1 MLETTSQ
8 DHASAQEQIPQDR
21 IHDQHILRL
30 TQTILG
36 KMAGSMVVDGKG
48 VGPLGWLGQK
58 LSILVKQ
65 NWWSP
70 SPPENWST
78 QRELGTQ
85 PFWGLKI
92 VPHISIT
99 C

>member
-36 KMAGSMVVDGKG
+36 KMAS
-48 VGPLGWLGQK
+48 
-58 LSILVKQ
+58 SI
-65 NWWSP
+65 
-70 SPPENWST
+70 
-78 QRELGTQ
+78 
-85 PFWGLKI
+85 
-92 VPHISIT
+92 
-99 C
+99 